1 MSSRVRVN
9 MVVALL
15 AEATPLIARYDLKS
29 TRSRGFYASSS
40 NDLALV
46 ICGVG
51 RVNASRAVERI
62 HRTCVDDAPA
72 AWLNVGV
79 AGHGTALPGTALL
92 AHEVLERASG
102 RRLFPRGAVPPGLAT
117 TCLCTVDE
125 PEATYQ
131 PDWAYD
137 MEGSGFLEAAIGI
150 SDTGPVQCL
159 KIVSDGPTRSW
170 KELSASVIEELVG
183 SCAEAVDLVL
193 NTMATSPD
201 VASPE
206 GA

>member
-1 MSSRVRVN
+1 MSSRARVN
-9 MVVALL
+9 MVVALK
-15 AEATPLIARYDLKS
+15 AEARPLIARYDMKPAGQS
-29 TRSRGFYASSS
+29 GFYSSS
-40 NDLALV
+40 GLDLGLV

-51 RVNASRAVERI
+51 RINASRAVERI
-62 HRTCVDDAPA
+62 HRVCDDAPA

-79 AGHGTALPGTALL
+79 AGHGTAQPGTALL

-102 RRLFPRGAVPPGLAT
+102 RRLFPRGAVPPVPAT

-137 MEGSGFLEAAIGI
+137 MEGSGFLGAAIGI
-150 SDTGPVQCL
+150 SGDRPVQCL

-183 SCAEAVDLVL
+183 SCAEVVDLVL
-193 NTMATSPD
+193 NSMAISPD
-201 VASPE
+201 VASKAE
-206 GA
+206 A